1 MEWKVGVSREK
12 LLYCCCLI
20 TKSCPTLCDHMDCGS
35 LGSLSMRFPR
45 QKYWSGLTLPSSG
58 NLPGPGIKPTSPAL
72 AGRFFTTEPPGKPN
86 YNITTLKKK
95 KSAVQKLLGL
105 IGPTCLFLFLF
116 SLL

>member
-1 MEWKVGVSREK
+1 MSDFFATPWA
-12 LLYCCCLI
+12 I
-20 TKSCPTLCDHMDCGS
+20 AHQAA
-35 LGSLSMRFPR
+35 LSMGLPR
-45 QKYWSGLTLPSSG
+45 QEYWGGLLFPSPG
-58 NLPGPGIKPTSPAL
+58 NLPNLGVKFTSPAL